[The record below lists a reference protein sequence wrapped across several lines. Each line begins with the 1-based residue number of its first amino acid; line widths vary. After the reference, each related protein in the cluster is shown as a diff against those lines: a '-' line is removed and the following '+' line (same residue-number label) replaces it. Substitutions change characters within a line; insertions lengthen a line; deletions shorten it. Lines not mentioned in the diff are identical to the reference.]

1 MSVINL
7 KKITI
12 GLYLITFFNISFGV
26 AVNNQTQKKSETT
39 KPKTVTPKKGTGTL
53 KKETGDKS
61 KETKEVTKQTTTK
74 KTAGSTQ
81 KNDTKITKPAPKSS
95 ATTKTKSVKTPA
107 KTVDK
112 KVDTKSTP
120 KTSNPVNNKKLPKI
134 MGKKTSD
141 EKNPE
146 NKKNNNKSSGKK
158 TTEGKSNNSGINK
171 SSSTKGFIVVD
182 SLRKKLNIND
192 EREKFQALV
201 SEKNIDGEK
210 VIFFKPQTFMN
221 LSGNAVKEFSGKKE
235 NMKILEKSQ
244 KMVDDKIEKDKQVDR
259 VKIDK
264 ITKVNPEKILS
275 FTKNSEEILASATM
289 VSTEN
294 YKILFTGINEV
305 NSDESS
311 ELTKS
316 DKLNTSFVAGF
327 QIKKPEI
334 ELESVKVYLIV
345 SEKSE
350 KLLISSKV
358 PENRVKREENK
369 PFVEEWGTE
378 VGKNSKIK
386 GFGNEKDQNPVSWN
400 GESDII
406 GTVSLRNLLKDN
418 KIDLEKVKISKLKDL
433 FALSNKKYRYLFKF
447 VIKAKGKEEE
457 VIFQPGILNIK
468 LIGGKNIK

>member
-95 ATTKTKSVKTPA
+95 ATTKAKFVKTPA
-107 KTVDK
+107 KTIDK

-120 KTSNPVNNKKLPKI
+120 KTSNPVNNKKLPKT

-146 NKKNNNKSSGKK
+146 NKKSNNKSSGKK
-158 TTEGKSNNSGINK
+158 SNNSEINK
-171 SSSTKGFIVVD
+171 PSSTKGLSDVEIGKD
-182 SLRKKLNIND
+182 INKTKKSI
-192 EREKFQALV
+192 E
-201 SEKNIDGEK
+201 
-210 VIFFKPQTFMN
+210 
-221 LSGNAVKEFSGKKE
+221 KEFSGKKE

-264 ITKVNPEKILS
+264 ITKANPEKILS

-334 ELESVKVYLIV
+334 ELESVKVYLII

>member
-1 MSVINL
+1 
-7 KKITI
+7 
-12 GLYLITFFNISFGV
+12 
-26 AVNNQTQKKSETT
+26 
-39 KPKTVTPKKGTGTL
+39 
-53 KKETGDKS
+53 
-61 KETKEVTKQTTTK
+61 
-74 KTAGSTQ
+74 
-81 KNDTKITKPAPKSS
+81 
-95 ATTKTKSVKTPA
+95 
-107 KTVDK
+107 
-112 KVDTKSTP
+112 
-120 KTSNPVNNKKLPKI
+120 
-134 MGKKTSD
+134 
-141 EKNPE
+141 
-146 NKKNNNKSSGKK
+146 
-158 TTEGKSNNSGINK
+158 
-171 SSSTKGFIVVD
+171 
-182 SLRKKLNIND
+182 
-192 EREKFQALV
+192 
-201 SEKNIDGEK
+201 
-210 VIFFKPQTFMN
+210 
-221 LSGNAVKEFSGKKE
+221 
-235 NMKILEKSQ
+235 MKILEKSQ
-244 KMVDDKIEKDKQVDR
+244 KMVDDKIDKDKQVDR

>member
-112 KVDTKSTP
+112 KVDTKSMP

-171 SSSTKGFIVVD
+171 PSSTTGLSDVEIGKDINKT
-182 SLRKKLNIND
+182 KK
-192 EREKFQALV
+192 
-201 SEKNIDGEK
+201 S
-210 VIFFKPQTFMN
+210 
-221 LSGNAVKEFSGKKE
+221 
-235 NMKILEKSQ
+235 
-244 KMVDDKIEKDKQVDR
+244 IEKDKQVDR

-358 PENRVKREENK
+358 LENRVKREENK

>member
-112 KVDTKSTP
+112 KVDTKSMP

-171 SSSTKGFIVVD
+171 PSSTKGLSDVEIGKD
-182 SLRKKLNIND
+182 INKTKKSI
-192 EREKFQALV
+192 E
-201 SEKNIDGEK
+201 
-210 VIFFKPQTFMN
+210 
-221 LSGNAVKEFSGKKE
+221 KEFSDKKE
-235 NMKILEKSQ
+235 NMRLLEKSQ